1 MDVDDHRN
9 DEDDPPRDLRDNL
22 LLMQVLSEVVHR
34 VGAARDNLV
43 ETQKVARFFDEI
55 PFDRSGLEKAARA
68 LHLLNEAFESL
79 NAERLSARDTL
90 TDALGFLDAIAEE
103 GVTRPDRGSQPAA
116 SND

>member
-43 ETQKVARFFDEI
+43 ETQKVARFLDEI
-55 PFDRSGLEKAARA
+55 PF
-68 LHLLNEAFESL
+68 SL
-79 NAERLSARDTL
+79 GDGMNISMFGTRFRTSFWRL
-90 TDALGFLDAIAEE
+90 
-103 GVTRPDRGSQPAA
+103 VY
-116 SND
+116 NKC